1 MYLLLVVDLSNFNM
15 CCLLVIQCSQKVKK
29 PLQTQEI
36 ASYVMWHSF
45 LCHIIIFSFVEMA
58 DAIDIS
64 TSRYVSPIN
73 KNKFVAIFLA
83 FNTTNTPLI
92 IFMMSLS
99 IQVLQPRLSNYPIDK
114 IFFFKPFTSH
124 TSKII

>member
-1 MYLLLVVDLSNFNM
+1 MYLLLVVDLSNFNI
-15 CCLLVIQCSQKVKK
+15 CCLLVIQYSQKVKK
-29 PLQTQEI
+29 PLQIQGI
-36 ASYVMWHSF
+36 ASYVMWPSF
-45 LCHIIIFSFVEMA
+45 LCHIIIFSFLEMA

-64 TSRYVSPIN
+64 TSRYVSLIN